1 MAINISGGMA
11 GARRKQRQ
19 MKAKTRQSR
28 DERKQ
33 ARQKRKD
40 GRSPTKSPP
49 PETALARPITPDE
62 SLEKFNDDIPVE
74 YHPTKLGKF
83 LDFID
88 PFIIVLIIINAIQMG
103 LQTFSFVENNPKIDS
118 AFELLDQIFLIIFT
132 VEVILNFFHHN
143 RFDRMEVKSGSIK
156 FAPKSDEEQV
166 LREENFGWLVFDA
179 SVVIMSWAFAGMS
192 IIRAFRIFRVLRLI
206 SRVEKLKAVVKALMG
221 VMPKMGL
228 VGFLLALLFLIFGI
242 AFTLMFGDLY
252 EKGLTKFDYF
262 SQIDRTFLTLFQ
274 IMTFDSW
281 QGIAREGES
290 LIAFVYLVLSVVIYL
305 SLSNIFFT
313 LSYGCLPMVMDY
325 VHFVDCRYRIRSDE
339 PHYCYYL

>member
-1 MAINISGGMA
+1 MAINVSGGMA

-40 GRSPTKSPP
+40 GRSP
-49 PETALARPITPDE
+49 ETALARPITPDE
-62 SLEKFNDDIPVE
+62 SLEKFTDDNPVE

-132 VEVILNFFHHN
+132 VEVILNFIHHN
-143 RFDRMEVKSGSIK
+143 RFDRMEIKSGSIK

-325 VHFVDCRYRIRSDE
+325 VHFVDCHYRIRCDE